1 MWYTVEDRGIH
12 YCTMTF
18 DSIGATVTQKHC
30 HSTVGSQTIV
40 RNIVE
45 QQLPHHT
52 SATRHKDIVGTHCS
66 TMTLDEIV
74 TMNCMIWHYYH
85 L

>member
-12 YCTMTF
+12 FCTMTF
-18 DSIGATVTQKHC
+18 DSIGATIKHC
-30 HSTVGSQTIV
+30 HTTKGYQAIVG
-40 RNIVE
+40 NIFE

-52 SATRHKDIVGTHCS
+52 SATGHKDIVGRHCS
-66 TMTLDEIV
+66 TMTLDETV
-74 TMNCMIWHYYH
+74 TMNCMIWHYHH